1 MIGSRLGRV
10 PTSRFW
16 RETSVS
22 HSARAS
28 PEVSLRVLRWW
39 SFASASATERCCSNT
54 RLLKAPVRITL
65 RRKIGRSFIQSHQN
79 HHHILIHADASIPPS
94 PLCIS
99 RLGNRTPSQRDCGAT
114 SCDLQISHLSPRL
127 ASLLVSSRLVSP
139 HTTASHQSSSALRQ
153 AVHTNS
159 HAQGKLRQ
167 QSRARQSKAKRS
179 RNALLS
185 PHRYAASSLA
195 SASLHSGSSI
205 LTDAPD
211 YLAANGADFH
221 LASVASLVRSCPFAI
236 YRTLLREQIIY
247 TLDICINAT
256 GLVLIPPILFINKV
270 EIGKTKLDISMQ
282 VTKAIRPQVKVE
294 LSAPVFDDAHVKA
307 LWLFSFSASYVK
319 GIIISEAKKR
329 MESKL
334 RTFLS
339 ALSVDI
345 ELSKPL
351 LPQRKEESAVL
362 EVRDVLKAMGPASTE
377 PMNALKCAR
386 ALGSGIIRLLSDVFS
401 HVRPPFERLGV
412 GNEASGSFNFAPNE
426 RALEDIYLDFQSH
439 LHFPIAADVR
449 KCFAEITE
457 SLLQDC
463 IQNFL
468 GDLKVRLMQ
477 EGRELL
483 RCVVEGE
490 YEARGM
496 PSIGGL
502 TQSDLRYF
510 AEEAEVLGNLS
521 WANFFV
527 QNMLAEEPKSKET
540 LIAASSF
547 YARVGNREEAIVC
560 LRWWLEMSPDD
571 AEVLWRLGILL
582 AEVGKLDEAKR
593 LLEAASQIAPSDA
606 TLWTVLGD
614 TRDFERTLAVM
625 DQLKHPSNITS
636 EASKSDGQEE
646 EEEEEEESVVP
657 QYTDCMDLIGTIDR
671 LLEVKASTFVDRA
684 LARLLLHMKEYR
696 CTLGGA
702 EAEDEFKLPDWIVR
716 SSRSCRDYMHDLSA
730 YHRLLARH
738 IMQSSEEAERLQQAE
753 AHLKA
758 ASQRQPECADNWA
771 CLGSLRCL
779 QGDKEGA
786 IDCFERA
793 MQLETW
799 PVEKSHLLQ
808 VQLARC
814 YAEVK
819 DFERSKSQYLRC
831 CNKHPTAESWK
842 GVGVACLRLNEL
854 EEAEVAFKEANRLN
868 NRDAA
873 VWAYLAMLCLKAKK
887 RTQAEICLQAVEML
901 GLADESIRKELD
913 EVLTNTENLSNDG
926 N

>member
-1 MIGSRLGRV
+1 MRVALQHCQGRCFAGRLNSMAESTESIKLLIRGLNNLRKKEKAAVVLCGKSRVVKVDKLTSSGDRASGSYVWERKRPFVGIRPKPQTLRTRRAGTRNGV
-10 PTSRFW
+10 KYLAKCLVVLCTMNRCLHESHGVAFADLSQLLWPGV
-16 RETSVS
+16 TSVRGTYAVKRFADELFAQKDTEGAS
-22 HSARAS
+22 IAPEVADIIRRAANASARKKDK
-28 PEVSLRVLRWW
+28 
-39 SFASASATERCCSNT
+39 SAS
-54 RLLKAPVRITL
+54 
-65 RRKIGRSFIQSHQN
+65 
-79 HHHILIHADASIPPS
+79 ILPKETAKS
-94 PLCIS
+94 
-99 RLGNRTPSQRDCGAT
+99 
-114 SCDLQISHLSPRL
+114 
-127 ASLLVSSRLVSP
+127 
-139 HTTASHQSSSALRQ
+139 TTAGNVPLE
-153 AVHTNS
+153 
-159 HAQGKLRQ
+159 G
-167 QSRARQSKAKRS
+167 
-179 RNALLS
+179 
-185 PHRYAASSLA
+185 
-195 SASLHSGSSI
+195 
-205 LTDAPD
+205 
-211 YLAANGADFH
+211 
-221 LASVASLVRSCPFAI
+221 
-236 YRTLLREQIIY
+236 
-247 TLDICINAT
+247 IN
-256 GLVLIPPILFINKV
+256 
-270 EIGKTKLDISMQ
+270 
-282 VTKAIRPQVKVE
+282 
-294 LSAPVFDDAHVKA
+294 FDQHNV
-307 LWLFSFSASYVK
+307 YV
-319 GIIISEAKKR
+319 
-329 MESKL
+329 
-334 RTFLS
+334 
-339 ALSVDI
+339 SVDI